1 LPAVQHDERVDAVER
16 ELAAVDEALAAGPMS
31 ATVPTCPEW
40 SVADLARH
48 LGEFCGFWAHVLC
61 EGTGRDKPSFAMPA
75 DDAALPGWFAGIGR
89 ALAEQLRTPPPDTA
103 VWTWHPT
110 DKTPR
115 FVARRSANELAIH
128 RYDLESARGTCRPI
142 DRALAVEGVEEIVDS
157 LIEGAESTGEA
168 RGETLHLHGTD
179 AVPAGDGAEWLLTLH
194 PDRIEATS
202 DHTEADLADL
212 VLRGAVS
219 DLELLLY
226 GRPALGPVERLG
238 NEAVLDLWQREFRF

>member
-1 LPAVQHDERVDAVER
+1 LPAVQREERVAAVGR

-31 ATVPTCPEW
+31 ATVPTCPGW

-48 LGEFCGFWAHVLC
+48 LGDFCGFWAHVLC
-61 EGTGRDKPSFAMPA
+61 EGTGRDKPSFDMPV
-75 DDAALPGWFAGIGR
+75 DDAALPGWFAGVGR
-89 ALAEQLRTPPPDTA
+89 ALAEQLGTTPADTA

-142 DRALAVEGVEEIVDS
+142 ERALAVEGIEEIVGD
-157 LIEGAESTGEA
+157 LIEGAQSTGEA

-179 AVPAGDGAEWLLTLH
+179 AVPAGAGTEWLLTLH
-194 PDRIEATS
+194 PDRIEVTRGHAKG
-202 DHTEADLADL
+202 DLA
-212 VLRGAVS
+212 LRGAVS

-238 NEAVLDLWQREFRF
+238 DEAVLDLWQREFRF